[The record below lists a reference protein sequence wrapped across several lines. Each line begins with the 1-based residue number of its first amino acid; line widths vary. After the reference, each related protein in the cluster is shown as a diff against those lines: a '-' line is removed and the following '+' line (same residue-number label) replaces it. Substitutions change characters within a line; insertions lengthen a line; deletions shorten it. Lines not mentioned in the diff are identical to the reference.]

1 MDLMKKAGSFIANR
15 LAILE
20 MERLSTTGR
29 SNASSIFSCF
39 LICVIFI
46 LMITNEVKEIYSVDN
61 YYQLPRLYQFSF
73 DH

>member
-1 MDLMKKAGSFIANR
+1 MKVISSFIANR

-29 SNASSIFSCF
+29 SNALSIFSFF
-39 LICVIFI
+39 LKCVIII
-46 LMITNEVKEIYSVDN
+46 LMRTNEVKEVTLLITTTKPPWV
-61 YYQLPRLYQFSF
+61 YQFSF